1 MNKKRTQ
8 LQDRSLIS
16 TYFDQIKRSRSKPLR
31 QIPLWRHPLLGYL
44 FSVPLVSLSTGILLL
59 ESHFLPNL
67 SSRGPVL
74 SLAIVLVALIWG
86 IGPAIFAVLLSTLT
100 LNYFLLPPLNQF
112 TLTTWDGLLQILP
125 FMLAGLLIAIIAG
138 QRESARQRA
147 FSAEQEKQ
155 ERVSLLEAVFDSMT
169 DTVIVYDSEGS
180 IVQANAVGKQF
191 LRRLLRPHH
200 LNASLYERGS
210 HVNIRD
216 ESGHPL
222 SEEQWLH
229 SRILRGELISGTD
242 AIDIIVK

>member
-1 MNKKRTQ
+1 M
-8 LQDRSLIS
+8 
-16 TYFDQIKRSRSKPLR
+16 
-31 QIPLWRHPLLGYL
+31 PLWRHPLLGYL
-44 FSVPLVSLSTGILLL
+44 FSVPRVGLSTGILLL

-67 SSRGPVL
+67 PSRGPVL
-74 SLAIVLVALIWG
+74 SLAFVLLALIWG

-155 ERVSLLEAVFDSMT
+155 ERVSLLEAVFDSMA

-180 IVQANAVGKQF
+180 IVRNAWPESPRATALSDLDGSPELDRQATDCLPLPN
-191 LRRLLRPHH
+191 RRL
-200 LNASLYERGS
+200 SLGL
-210 HVNIRD
+210 
-216 ESGHPL
+216 PL
-222 SEEQWLH
+222 FPREL
-229 SRILRGELISGTD
+229 SR
-242 AIDIIVK
+242 